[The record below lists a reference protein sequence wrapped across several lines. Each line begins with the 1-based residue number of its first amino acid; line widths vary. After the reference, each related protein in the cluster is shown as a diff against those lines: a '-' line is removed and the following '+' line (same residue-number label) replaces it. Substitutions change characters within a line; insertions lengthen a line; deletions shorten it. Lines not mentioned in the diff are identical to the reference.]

1 MLFLLL
7 FISLIIFGFEADSD
21 FRLKKRHVEIEIQ
34 DTVPN
39 CDSENETENH
49 RCNS

>member
-34 DTVPN
+34 DTVSN
-39 CDSENETENH
+39 CNSENESKNH
-49 RCNS
+49 RGDS